1 LPLLEQVLE
10 KYPKEVKV
18 LYKHF
23 PLRNHKQARPA
34 AVASMAA
41 HQQGKFWEYHDK
53 IFADYRNLNDK
64 KFMEFAEALG
74 LDMERF
80 KKSMKDPRVL
90 NVINN
95 DMREAQKAGVRG
107 TPTIYV
113 NGKRLKDRSLRGF
126 SAMIDRELKSR

>member
-1 LPLLEQVLE
+1 VLE
-10 KYPKEVKV
+10 KYPRDVKV
-18 LYKHF
+18 VYKHF

-64 KFMEFAEALG
+64 KFVEFAEALG
-74 LDMERF
+74 LDMDRF
-80 KKSMKDPRVL
+80 TKSRKDPRIL
-90 NVINN
+90 NIINN

-107 TPTIYV
+107 TPTIFV

-126 SAMIDRELKSR
+126 SAMIDKELKNR

>member
-1 LPLLEQVLE
+1 VLE
-10 KYPKEVKV
+10 KYPRDVKV
-18 LYKHF
+18 VYKHF

-64 KFMEFAEALG
+64 KFVEFAEALG
-74 LDMERF
+74 LDMDRF
-80 KKSMKDPRVL
+80 TKSLKDPRIL
-90 NVINN
+90 NIINN

-126 SAMIDRELKSR
+126 SAMIDKELKNR

>member
-1 LPLLEQVLE
+1 MLE
-10 KYPKEVKV
+10 KYPKDVKV
-18 LYKHF
+18 VYKHF

-34 AVASMAA
+34 AAASMAA
-41 HQQGKFWEYHDK
+41 HEQGKFWEYHDK

-64 KFMEFAEALG
+64 KFLEFAEALG

-80 KKSMKDPRVL
+80 TKSLRDPRIL
-90 NVINN
+90 NIINN
-95 DMREAQKAGVRG
+95 DVREAQRAGVRG

-126 SAMIDRELKSR
+126 SAMIDRELKDR

>member
-1 LPLLEQVLE
+1 
-10 KYPKEVKV
+10 
-18 LYKHF
+18 
-23 PLRNHKQARPA
+23 
-34 AVASMAA
+34 MAA

>member
-1 LPLLEQVLE
+1 VLE
-10 KYPKEVKV
+10 KYPKDVKV
-18 LYKHF
+18 VYKHF

-64 KFMEFAEALG
+64 KFVEFAEALG
-74 LDMERF
+74 LDMDRF
-80 KKSMKDPRVL
+80 TKSLKDPRIL
-90 NVINN
+90 NIINN

-126 SAMIDRELKSR
+126 SAMIDKELKNR

>member
-1 LPLLEQVLE
+1 VLE
-10 KYPKEVKV
+10 KYPKDVKV
-18 LYKHF
+18 VYKHF

-64 KFMEFAEALG
+64 KFVEFAEALG
-74 LDMERF
+74 LDMDRF
-80 KKSMKDPRVL
+80 TKSLKDPRIL
-90 NVINN
+90 NIINN

-107 TPTIYV
+107 TPTIFV

-126 SAMIDRELKSR
+126 SAMIDKELKNR

>member
-1 LPLLEQVLE
+1 VLE
-10 KYPKEVKV
+10 KYPKDVKV
-18 LYKHF
+18 VYKHF

-64 KFMEFAEALG
+64 KFVEFAEALG
-74 LDMERF
+74 LDMDRF
-80 KKSMKDPRVL
+80 TKSRKDPRIL
-90 NVINN
+90 NIINN

-107 TPTIYV
+107 TPTIFV

-126 SAMIDRELKSR
+126 SAMIDKELKNR

>member
-1 LPLLEQVLE
+1 VLE
-10 KYPKEVKV
+10 KYPKDVKV
-18 LYKHF
+18 VYKHF

-64 KFMEFAEALG
+64 KFVEFAVALG

-80 KKSMKDPRVL
+80 TKSMKDPRVL
-90 NVINN
+90 NIINN
-95 DMREAQKAGVRG
+95 DMREAQKAGVRA

-126 SAMIDRELKSR
+126 SAMIDRELKNR